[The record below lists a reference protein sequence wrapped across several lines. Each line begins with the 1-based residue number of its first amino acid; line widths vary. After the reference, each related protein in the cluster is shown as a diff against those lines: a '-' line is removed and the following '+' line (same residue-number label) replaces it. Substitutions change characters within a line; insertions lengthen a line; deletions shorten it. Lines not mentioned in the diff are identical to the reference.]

1 MGRNLPGGVTMFDSS
16 GELDEEATSAHLD
29 RLISEGAHG
38 IVVGG
43 TSGEFI
49 SLTDAERRR
58 LIDVA
63 VRAVAGR
70 VPLIVGTGCFSTAE
84 TLRLTDYAAVA
95 GVEGAIIILPYYQRP
110 SEAEV
115 LTQSRDTGAAQPVR
129 SGMGERCQIDVP
141 TVHQVHELRAE
152 LDDGFRVFYGS
163 LMAPLEGLAGG
174 AHGWISGILNVA
186 THDAVHL
193 RNAMQRGDLAAAR
206 VAWARILPIKYL
218 YTPSRSARSV
228 TSPSTARS
236 SRSAAS
242 RPATVADSCSIWPPG
257 SSPSFGS
264 CWRRPRCCRSAERV
278 QIRRRAERGGH
289 RLVGHHRPVL
299 QRADLPAPGR
309 TDPI

>member
-115 LTQSRDTGAAQPVR
+115 LT
-129 SGMGERCQIDVP
+129 
-141 TVHQVHELRAE
+141 H
-152 LDDGFRVFYGS
+152 FRTIG
-163 LMAPLEGLAGG
+163 
-174 AHGWISGILNVA
+174 
-186 THDAVHL
+186 
-193 RNAMQRGDLAAAR
+193 RQAR
-206 VAWARILPIKYL
+206 LPIMVYNNPANSAAPSLGTQALRSL
-218 YTPSRSARSV
+218 YEAGWASGVKSTFQLSIRCMSCEQSSTTVSV
-228 TSPSTARS
+228 FSTA
-236 SRSAAS
+236 A
-242 RPATVADSCSIWPPG
+242 
-257 SSPSFGS
+257 
-264 CWRRPRCCRSAERV
+264 
-278 QIRRRAERGGH
+278 
-289 RLVGHHRPVL
+289 
-299 QRADLPAPGR
+299 
-309 TDPI
+309 